1 MGKTCHATTQYSWTF
16 EYICRSIL
24 NFGKIAN
31 PLYELLKGQTEKGR
45 KKETSIMEANPWKCT
60 WWFVEL
66 IETPTIISVTKLSAT
81 IYTAVYIQMYQERD
95 IVAVAGTV

>member
-45 KKETSIMEANPWKCT
+45 KKETSIMEANP
-60 WWFVEL
+60 
-66 IETPTIISVTKLSAT
+66 
-81 IYTAVYIQMYQERD
+81 
-95 IVAVAGTV
+95 

>member
-16 EYICRSIL
+16 EYFCPSIL

-45 KKETSIMEANPWKCT
+45 KKETSYHGSQSMKMHLMIC
-60 WWFVEL
+60 
-66 IETPTIISVTKLSAT
+66 
-81 IYTAVYIQMYQERD
+81 
-95 IVAVAGTV
+95 